1 MTIFFIPLIF
11 LFFQVEAILLYLGQD
26 AEASRYAQI
35 YAIYFLPGLYMQVLG
50 DIQRKFLNSLGKNSV
65 PMIAQAI
72 SSVLHLLW
80 SYILVA
86 RMDMGVVGTSLASV
100 ITNGL
105 ALVIMLAYTS
115 HLDDIQEAV
124 HWPDSSSFAD
134 LCKYLE
140 IGIPCSL
147 LLCSGYCA
155 IHLLTF
161 LTGYFSVAAQNA
173 QIILLNVQGIFFMV
187 SIGLW
192 QAVAT
197 IIGQKIGNLE
207 VASAKHYY
215 KTIKLL
221 GVGTYVVLLAISEI
235 FKKQIVGSFT

>member
-1 MTIFFIPLIF
+1 
-11 LFFQVEAILLYLGQD
+11 
-26 AEASRYAQI
+26 
-35 YAIYFLPGLYMQVLG
+35 
-50 DIQRKFLNSLGKNSV
+50 
-65 PMIAQAI
+65 MIAQAI
-72 SSVLHLLW
+72 SSILHIVW
-80 SYILVA
+80 SYIFVV
-86 RMDMGVVGTSLASV
+86 RMEMGIVGTSLASI

-105 ALVIMLAYTS
+105 ALTIMLIYTCK
-115 HLDDIQEAV
+115 LEDIKEAI
-124 HWPDSSSFAD
+124 HWPDASSFTGFWS
-134 LCKYLE
+134 YLE

-197 IIGQKIGNLE
+197 IIGQQIGNLE
-207 VASAKHYY
+207 V
-215 KTIKLL
+215 
-221 GVGTYVVLLAISEI
+221 
-235 FKKQIVGSFT
+235 